1 MIDWEEIIR
10 TESTEELKEAKLWLF
25 QENMRL
31 QQERTELEQAKDKF
45 LEERVTLRD
54 ELDALNRR
62 TVMERKRLKEES
74 LFFEKKMAILQ
85 DGFRQLEEDRK
96 KLEKERRLLRE
107 EEVSPKASDEDGTEN
122 TLTVVQL
129 LFRGVNN
136 PLALRKRYRDLIKIF
151 HPDNLFGD
159 GELAGQI
166 NKEYLKRKQEE
177 RFWEKNKPDMKFI
190 ISGFL
195 KSNIIVED

>member
-1 MIDWEEIIR
+1 MIDWEEVIKA
-10 TESTEELKEAKLWLF
+10 ESTEELKEIKLWLF

-31 QQERTELEQAKDKF
+31 EQERTELEQARNKF
-45 LEERVTLRD
+45 LDERVKLRD
-54 ELDALNRR
+54 ELDELNRH
-62 TVMERKRLKEES
+62 TVMERKRLREEN

-96 KLEKERRLLRE
+96 KFEQERQTLLKEARE
-107 EEVSPKASDEDGTEN
+107 RQSGDQEPGEGSFTA
-122 TLTVVQL
+122 VQL

-177 RFWEKNKPDMKFI
+177 RFW
-190 ISGFL
+190 
-195 KSNIIVED
+195 

>member
-1 MIDWEEIIR
+1 MIDWEEVIKA
-10 TESTEELKEAKLWLF
+10 ESTEELKEIKLWLF

-31 QQERTELEQAKDKF
+31 EQERTELEQARNKF
-45 LEERVTLRD
+45 LDERVKLRD
-54 ELDALNRR
+54 ELDDLNRR
-62 TVMERKRLKEES
+62 TVMERKRLKEEN

-85 DGFRQLEEDRK
+85 EGFRQLEEDRK
-96 KLEKERRLLRE
+96 RFEQERQTLLKESRE
-107 EEVSPKASDEDGTEN
+107 QQAGEQEFGEGSFTA
-122 TLTVVQL
+122 VQL

-177 RFWEKNKPDMKFI
+177 RFW
-190 ISGFL
+190 
-195 KSNIIVED
+195 

>member
-1 MIDWEEIIR
+1 MIDWEEVIKA
-10 TESTEELKEAKLWLF
+10 ESTEELKEIKLWLF

-31 QQERTELEQAKDKF
+31 EQERTELE
-45 LEERVTLRD
+45 LRD
-54 ELDALNRR
+54 ELDELNRR
-62 TVMERKRLKEES
+62 TVMERKRLKEEN

-85 DGFRQLEEDRK
+85 EGFRHLEEDRK
-96 KLEKERRLLRE
+96 KFERERKILTEEAREQKERNL
-107 EEVSPKASDEDGTEN
+107 SADESSFSA
-122 TLTVVQL
+122 VQL

-177 RFWEKNKPDMKFI
+177 RFW
-190 ISGFL
+190 
-195 KSNIIVED
+195 

>member
-1 MIDWEEIIR
+1 MIDWEEVVKA
-10 TESTEELKEAKLWLF
+10 ESTEELKEIKLWLF

-31 QQERTELEQAKDKF
+31 EQERTELEQARNKF
-45 LEERVTLRD
+45 LDERVKLRD
-54 ELDALNRR
+54 ELDELNRR
-62 TVMERKRLKEES
+62 TVMERKRLKEEN

-85 DGFRQLEEDRK
+85 EGFRQLEEDRK
-96 KLEKERRLLRE
+96 RFEQERQTLLKEARE
-107 EEVSPKASDEDGTEN
+107 RQTGEQELGEGSFTA
-122 TLTVVQL
+122 VQL

-177 RFWEKNKPDMKFI
+177 RFW
-190 ISGFL
+190 
-195 KSNIIVED
+195 

>member
-107 EEVSPKASDEDGTEN
+107 EEVTEN

-177 RFWEKNKPDMKFI
+177 QFW
-190 ISGFL
+190 
-195 KSNIIVED
+195 

>member
-1 MIDWEEIIR
+1 MIDWEEVIKA
-10 TESTEELKEAKLWLF
+10 ENSEELREAKLWLF
-25 QENMRL
+25 RENMRL
-31 QQERTELEQAKDKF
+31 KQERTELEQSRNKF
-45 LEERVTLRD
+45 LEERVKLRD
-54 ELDALNRR
+54 ELDELNRR
-62 TVMERKRLKEES
+62 TVMERKRLKEEN

-85 DGFRQLEEDRK
+85 EGFRQLEEDRK
-96 KLEKERRLLRE
+96 KFETERRTLSE
-107 EEVSPKASDEDGTEN
+107 ETSERKNRDKEAEDNGFTA
-122 TLTVVQL
+122 VQV

-177 RFWEKNKPDMKFI
+177 RFW
-190 ISGFL
+190 
-195 KSNIIVED
+195 